1 MFDTDKIKVFGNLNS
16 AANEIKKNSEEW
28 RNMYE
33 CGELRLREDEISTVI
48 KTVKD
53 ITIETNRI
61 LEVMSDFKKIT
72 NKVIAKDDEK

>member
-1 MFDTDKIKVFGNLNS
+1 MFDTEKIKVFGNLNS

-28 RNMYE
+28 RNMYDG
-33 CGELRLREDEISTVI
+33 GELRLREDEISTVI

-53 ITIETNRI
+53 ITIEMDKI

-72 NKVIAKDDEK
+72 NKVIAKEQ